1 MSSASVT
8 VLSIE
13 VKLERDNQDNKIKV
27 YVKDPYSK
35 DVDKI
40 IELIDD
46 DDPSFKTFTD
56 NLAPV
61 LTTLHS
67 VLPHKSKDFFK
78 STETKAAAAEET
90 KRIQDSILDKIK
102 SVSSSE
108 RVPLVDEIIPT
119 LPTCGNFVLPGID
132 KDIKDK
138 LQSLINKNKENI
150 KNETDLNVKIDEA
163 LRKIHNEKSDTF
175 KKYMDCASYLGQ
187 HLIKETL
194 TDVFFT
200 KDGII
205 TDGYAILPFKIAGT
219 VDNPAIVDP
228 GSLAYGASLWKLDD
242 GVLILG
248 NTIKLRFG
256 VSGDTMYE
264 VAVNL
269 LKKYKTYETDNL
281 TNEQTQK
288 GTCDK
293 PFEINDTTV
302 PDRNLQA
309 NLQNLVGPPLTQ
321 KDIDEAID
329 TVVEKKSVT
338 LLGVGDDKEYIKNY
352 NKTILGEKCTTN
364 LGKHKIGG
372 IPDTQV
378 FLTKDGII
386 TDGFAILPLESVTA
400 SGISDPD
407 DNLLQKYA
415 TLWKLANKN
424 KTPIPGMSMDQ
435 STEYDV
441 AVNKMK
447 TEQKYGGSKTSSQ
460 RPTNKKFTR
469 RIRPTKTK
477 I

>member
-1 MSSASVT
+1 MSVT

-13 VKLERDNQDNKIKV
+13 VKLERDQQDNKIKV
-27 YVKDPYSK
+27 YVKNPYSK

-40 IELIDD
+40 IELKDD
-46 DDPSFKTFTD
+46 DDSSFKTFTD

-67 VLPHKSKDFFK
+67 VLPHKSKSFFK
-78 STETKAAAAEET
+78 STADKEAAAEET
-90 KRIQDSILDKIK
+90 RTAQEEILGKVKQEEPVIPTSDN
-102 SVSSSE
+102 
-108 RVPLVDEIIPT
+108 EIILT
-119 LPTCGNFVLPGID
+119 LPKCGNFVLPGID

-138 LQSLINKNKENI
+138 IQALINKNKENVN
-150 KNETDLNVKIDEA
+150 NEKLLDAKIDEA
-163 LRKIHNEKSDTF
+163 LKKIHNEKSNEF

-205 TDGYAILPFKIAGT
+205 TDGYAILPFKITGT

-228 GSLAYGASLWKLDD
+228 GSIAYGASLWKLDD

-256 VSGDTMYE
+256 VSGNTMYE

-281 TNEQTQK
+281 TNEQSQK

-302 PDRNLQA
+302 PDKNLQA
-309 NLQNLVGPPLTQ
+309 NLLKLVGPPLSQT
-321 KDIDEAID
+321 DINNAID
-329 TVVEKKSVT
+329 AVVENKSVS
-338 LLGVGDDKEYIKNY
+338 LLGAGDDKEYIKTY
-352 NKTILGEKCTTN
+352 NKTILGEKCTIN

-378 FLTKDGII
+378 FMTKDGII
-386 TDGFAILPLESVTA
+386 TDGFAVLPLESVTD

-407 DNLLQKYA
+407 DNMFKKYA

-447 TEQKYGGSKTSSQ
+447 TEHKYGGSKTSSQ
-460 RPTNKKFTR
+460 RPIKTKSTR
-469 RIRPTKTK
+469 RIRPRKTK

>member
-1 MSSASVT
+1 MSVT

-13 VKLERDNQDNKIKV
+13 VKLERDQQDNKINV
-27 YVKDPYSK
+27 YVKNPYSK
-35 DVDKI
+35 ETVI
-40 IELIDD
+40 RFELEDD
-46 DDPSFKTFTD
+46 DEKSFKFFTD

-67 VLPHKSKDFFK
+67 ILPHKSKGFFT
-78 STETKAAAAEET
+78 STEKKETMAQETKAAQEE
-90 KRIQDSILDKIK
+90 ILGKVK
-102 SVSSSE
+102 QEE
-108 RVPLVDEIIPT
+108 RVLPTSDNEIIPT
-119 LPTCGNFVLPGID
+119 IPPPECDKFVLPGID

-138 LQSLINKNKENI
+138 LQALINKNKENI
-150 KNETDLNVKIDEA
+150 KDKSALDAKIDEA
-163 LRKIHNEKSDTF
+163 LKKIHNEKSNEF

-205 TDGYAILPFKIAGT
+205 TDGYAILPFKISGT

-228 GSLAYGASLWKLDD
+228 GSIAYGASLWKLDD

-293 PFEINDTTV
+293 PFEIND
-302 PDRNLQA
+302 A
-309 NLQNLVGPPLTQ
+309 NLLKLVGPPLSQT
-321 KDIDEAID
+321 DINNAID
-329 TVVEKKSVT
+329 AVVNKRAVNVM
-338 LLGVGDDKEYIKNY
+338 GIGDDIEYIKSY
-352 NKTILGEKCTTN
+352 NKTILGEKCTIN
-364 LGKHKIGG
+364 LGKHTIGG
-372 IPDTQV
+372 EANTQV

-386 TDGFAILPLESVTA
+386 TDGFAILPLNSVTEN
-400 SGISDPD
+400 GISDTAFYP
-407 DNLLQKYA
+407 

-447 TEQKYGGSKTSSQ
+447 TEQKYGGSKTTSQ
-460 RPTNKKFTR
+460 RPIKRKSTR
-469 RIRPTKTK
+469 RIRPYKTK

>member
-1 MSSASVT
+1 MSVT

-13 VKLERDNQDNKIKV
+13 VKLERDQQDNKIKI
-27 YVKDPYSK
+27 YVKNPYSK

-40 IELIDD
+40 IELKDD
-46 DDPSFKTFTD
+46 DDSSFKTFTD

-67 VLPHKSKDFFK
+67 VLPHKSKSFFK
-78 STETKAAAAEET
+78 STADKEAAAEET
-90 KRIQDSILDKIK
+90 RTAQEEILGKVKQEEPVIPTSDN
-102 SVSSSE
+102 
-108 RVPLVDEIIPT
+108 EIIPT
-119 LPTCGNFVLPGID
+119 LPECGNFVLPGID

-138 LQSLINKNKENI
+138 IQALINKNKENVN
-150 KNETDLNVKIDEA
+150 NEKLLDAKIDEA
-163 LRKIHNEKSDTF
+163 LKKIHNEKSNEF

-228 GSLAYGASLWKLDD
+228 GSIAYGASLWKLDD

-256 VSGDTMYE
+256 VSGNTMYE

-293 PFEINDTTV
+293 PFEINDITV
-302 PDRNLQA
+302 PVEELRRNLSALRDA
-309 NLQNLVGPPLTQ
+309 NSSSPLNQ
-321 KDIDEAID
+321 DYIDKTID
-329 TVVEKKSVT
+329 NVVDKRAFNVM
-338 LLGVGDDKEYIKNY
+338 GIGDDIEYIKSY
-352 NKTILGEKCTTN
+352 NKTILGKNCTIN
-364 LGKHKIGG
+364 LGKHRIGG
-372 IPDTQV
+372 EADTQV

-386 TDGFAILPLESVTA
+386 TDGFAILPLDSVTEN
-400 SGISDPD
+400 GISDTAFYP
-407 DNLLQKYA
+407 

-447 TEQKYGGSKTSSQ
+447 TEHKYGGSKTSSQ
-460 RPTNKKFTR
+460 RPIKTKTTR
-469 RIRPTKTK
+469 RIRPYKTK

>member
-1 MSSASVT
+1 MSVT

-13 VKLERDNQDNKIKV
+13 VKLERDQQDNKIKV
-27 YVKDPYSK
+27 YVKNPYSK

-40 IELIDD
+40 IELKDD
-46 DDPSFKTFTD
+46 DDSSFKTFTD

-67 VLPHKSKDFFK
+67 VLPHKSKSFFK
-78 STETKAAAAEET
+78 STADKEAAAEET
-90 KRIQDSILDKIK
+90 RTAQEEILGKVKQEEPVIPTSDN
-102 SVSSSE
+102 
-108 RVPLVDEIIPT
+108 EIILT
-119 LPTCGNFVLPGID
+119 LPKCGNFVLPGID

-138 LQSLINKNKENI
+138 IQALINKNKENVN
-150 KNETDLNVKIDEA
+150 NEKLLDAKIDEA
-163 LRKIHNEKSDTF
+163 LKKIHNEKSNEF

-205 TDGYAILPFKIAGT
+205 TDGYAILPFKITGT

-228 GSLAYGASLWKLDD
+228 GSIAYGASLWKLDD

-256 VSGDTMYE
+256 VSGNTMYE

-281 TNEQTQK
+281 TNEQSQK

-302 PDRNLQA
+302 PDKNLQA
-309 NLQNLVGPPLTQ
+309 NLSALRDANSSPSLSQPDINNA
-321 KDIDEAID
+321 IDE
-329 TVVEKKSVT
+329 VVNKRAVNVM
-338 LLGVGDDKEYIKNY
+338 GIGDDIEYIKSY
-352 NKTILGEKCTTN
+352 NKTILGEKCTIN
-364 LGKHKIGG
+364 LGKHTIGG
-372 IPDTQV
+372 EADTQV
-378 FLTKDGII
+378 FMTKDGII
-386 TDGFAILPLESVTA
+386 TDGFAILPLDSVTEK
-400 SGISDPD
+400 GISDTAFYP
-407 DNLLQKYA
+407 

-447 TEQKYGGSKTSSQ
+447 TEHKYGGSKTSSQ
-460 RPTNKKFTR
+460 RPIKTKSTR
-469 RIRPTKTK
+469 RIRPYKTK

>member
-1 MSSASVT
+1 MSVT

-13 VKLERDNQDNKIKV
+13 VKLERDQQDNKIKI
-27 YVKDPYSK
+27 YVKNPYSK

-40 IELIDD
+40 IELKDD
-46 DDPSFKTFTD
+46 DDSSFKTFTD

-67 VLPHKSKDFFK
+67 VLPHKSKSFFK
-78 STETKAAAAEET
+78 STADKEAAAEET
-90 KRIQDSILDKIK
+90 RTAQEEILGKVKQEEPVIPTSDN
-102 SVSSSE
+102 
-108 RVPLVDEIIPT
+108 EIIPT
-119 LPTCGNFVLPGID
+119 LPECGNFVLPGID

-138 LQSLINKNKENI
+138 IQALINKNKENVN
-150 KNETDLNVKIDEA
+150 NEKLLDAKIDEA
-163 LRKIHNEKSDTF
+163 LKKIHNEKSNEF

-228 GSLAYGASLWKLDD
+228 GSIAYGASLWKLDD
-242 GVLILG
+242 DVLILG

-256 VSGDTMYE
+256 VSGNTMYE

-293 PFEINDTTV
+293 PFEINDITV
-302 PDRNLQA
+302 PVEELRRNLSALRDA
-309 NLQNLVGPPLTQ
+309 NSSSPLNQ
-321 KDIDEAID
+321 DYIDKTID
-329 TVVEKKSVT
+329 NVVDKRAFNVM
-338 LLGVGDDKEYIKNY
+338 GIGDDIEYIKSY
-352 NKTILGEKCTTN
+352 NKTILGKNCTIN
-364 LGKHKIGG
+364 LGKHRIGG
-372 IPDTQV
+372 EADTQV

-386 TDGFAILPLESVTA
+386 TDGFAILPLDSVTEK
-400 SGISDPD
+400 GISDTAFYP
-407 DNLLQKYA
+407 

-447 TEQKYGGSKTSSQ
+447 TEHKYGGSKTSSQ
-460 RPTNKKFTR
+460 RPIKTKTTR
-469 RIRPTKTK
+469 RIRPYKTK

>member
-13 VKLERDNQDNKIKV
+13 VKLERDKQDNKIKV

-35 DVDKI
+35 DLEKTF
-40 IELIDD
+40 ELMDD
-46 DDPSFKTFTD
+46 DDTSFKSFAD

-61 LTTLHS
+61 LSTLHRI
-67 VLPHKSKDFFK
+67 LPHKSKGFFT
-78 STETKAAAAEET
+78 STEKKETMAQEVKKAQEE
-90 KRIQDSILDKIK
+90 ILGKVK
-102 SVSSSE
+102 EVSVLSTS
-108 RVPLVDEIIPT
+108 DNEIIPT
-119 LPTCGNFVLPGID
+119 VSPGCDNFVLPGID

-138 LQSLINKNKENI
+138 LQALINLNKGNI
-150 KNETDLNVKIDEA
+150 KDKSALDVKIDEA

-293 PFEINDTTV
+293 RFELNDTTV
-302 PDRNLQA
+302 PDRNLQ
-309 NLQNLVGPPLTQ
+309 NLVGPHLTQ

-364 LGKHKIGG
+364 LRKHKIGG

-407 DNLLQKYA
+407 DNLLQKYS

-447 TEQKYGGSKTSSQ
+447 TEKKYGGSKTSSQ

>member
-1 MSSASVT
+1 MSVT

-13 VKLERDNQDNKIKV
+13 VKLERDQQDNKIKI
-27 YVKDPYSK
+27 YVKNPYSK

-40 IELIDD
+40 IELKDD
-46 DDPSFKTFTD
+46 DDSSFKTFTD

-67 VLPHKSKDFFK
+67 VLPHKSKSFFK
-78 STETKAAAAEET
+78 STADKEAAAEET
-90 KRIQDSILDKIK
+90 RTAQEEILGKVKQEEHVIPTSDN
-102 SVSSSE
+102 
-108 RVPLVDEIIPT
+108 EIIPT
-119 LPTCGNFVLPGID
+119 IPPPECGNFVLPGID

-138 LQSLINKNKENI
+138 IQALINKNKENVN
-150 KNETDLNVKIDEA
+150 NEKLLDAKIDEA
-163 LRKIHNEKSDTF
+163 LKKIHNEKSNEF

-228 GSLAYGASLWKLDD
+228 GSIAYGASLWKLDD

-256 VSGDTMYE
+256 VSGNTMYE

-293 PFEINDTTV
+293 PFEINDITV
-302 PDRNLQA
+302 PVEELRRNLSALRDA
-309 NLQNLVGPPLTQ
+309 NSSSPLNQ
-321 KDIDEAID
+321 DYIDKTID
-329 TVVEKKSVT
+329 NVVDKRAFNVM
-338 LLGVGDDKEYIKNY
+338 GIGDDIEYIKSY
-352 NKTILGEKCTTN
+352 NKTILGKNCTIN
-364 LGKHKIGG
+364 LGKHRIGG
-372 IPDTQV
+372 EADT
-378 FLTKDGII
+378 
-386 TDGFAILPLESVTA
+386 FAILPLDSVTKK
-400 SGISDPD
+400 GISDTAFYP
-407 DNLLQKYA
+407 

-447 TEQKYGGSKTSSQ
+447 TEHKYGGSKTSSQ
-460 RPTNKKFTR
+460 RPIKTKTTR
-469 RIRPTKTK
+469 RIRPYKTK

>member
-1 MSSASVT
+1 MSVT

-13 VKLERDNQDNKIKV
+13 VKLERDQQDNKIKI
-27 YVKDPYSK
+27 YVKNPYSK

-40 IELIDD
+40 IELKDD
-46 DDPSFKTFTD
+46 DDSSFKTFTD

-67 VLPHKSKDFFK
+67 VLPHKSKSFFK
-78 STETKAAAAEET
+78 STADKEAAAEET
-90 KRIQDSILDKIK
+90 RTAQEEILGKVKQEEPVIPTSDN
-102 SVSSSE
+102 
-108 RVPLVDEIIPT
+108 EIIPT
-119 LPTCGNFVLPGID
+119 LPECGNFVLPGID

-138 LQSLINKNKENI
+138 IQALINKNKENVN
-150 KNETDLNVKIDEA
+150 NEKLLDAKIDEA
-163 LRKIHNEKSDTF
+163 LKKIHNEKSNEF

-228 GSLAYGASLWKLDD
+228 GSIAYGASLWKLDD
-242 GVLILG
+242 DVLILG

-256 VSGDTMYE
+256 VSGNTMYE

-293 PFEINDTTV
+293 PFEINDITV
-302 PDRNLQA
+302 PVEELRRNLSALRDA
-309 NLQNLVGPPLTQ
+309 NSSSPLNQ
-321 KDIDEAID
+321 DYIDKTID
-329 TVVEKKSVT
+329 NVVDKRAFNVM
-338 LLGVGDDKEYIKNY
+338 GIGDDIEYIKSY
-352 NKTILGEKCTTN
+352 NKTILGKNCTIN
-364 LGKHKIGG
+364 LGKHRIGG
-372 IPDTQV
+372 EADTQV

-386 TDGFAILPLESVTA
+386 TDGFAILPLDSVTEN
-400 SGISDPD
+400 GISDTAFYP
-407 DNLLQKYA
+407 

-447 TEQKYGGSKTSSQ
+447 TEHKYGGSKTSSQ
-460 RPTNKKFTR
+460 RPIKTKTTR
-469 RIRPTKTK
+469 RIRPYKTK

>member
-1 MSSASVT
+1 MSVT

-13 VKLERDNQDNKIKV
+13 VKLERDQQDNKINV
-27 YVKDPYSK
+27 YVKNPYSK
-35 DVDKI
+35 ETVI
-40 IELIDD
+40 RFELEDD
-46 DDPSFKTFTD
+46 DEKSFKFFTD

-67 VLPHKSKDFFK
+67 ILPHKSKGFFT
-78 STETKAAAAEET
+78 STEKKETMAQETKAAQEE
-90 KRIQDSILDKIK
+90 ILGKVK
-102 SVSSSE
+102 QEE
-108 RVPLVDEIIPT
+108 RVLPTSDNEIILTVPE
-119 LPTCGNFVLPGID
+119 CDKFVLPGID

-138 LQSLINKNKENI
+138 LQALINKNKENI
-150 KNETDLNVKIDEA
+150 KDKSALDAKIDEA
-163 LRKIHNEKSDTF
+163 LKKIHNEKSNEF

-205 TDGYAILPFKIAGT
+205 TDGYAILPFKITGT

-228 GSLAYGASLWKLDD
+228 GSIAYGASLWKLDD

-288 GTCDK
+288 GTCDT

-302 PDRNLQA
+302 PDKNLQA
-309 NLQNLVGPPLTQ
+309 NLLKLVGTPLSQT
-321 KDIDEAID
+321 DINNAID
-329 TVVEKKSVT
+329 AVVENKSGFV
-338 LLGVGDDKEYIKNY
+338 DDKEYIKTY
-352 NKTILGEKCTTN
+352 NKTILGEKCTIN

-372 IPDTQV
+372 ILDTQV

-386 TDGFAILPLESVTA
+386 TDGFAVLPLESVTD

-407 DNLLQKYA
+407 DNMFKKYA

-447 TEQKYGGSKTSSQ
+447 TEQKYGGSKTTSQ
-460 RPTNKKFTR
+460 RPIKRKSTR
-469 RIRPTKTK
+469 RIRPYKTK

>member
-1 MSSASVT
+1 MSVT

-13 VKLERDNQDNKIKV
+13 VKLERGEPDNKIKV
-27 YVKDPYSK
+27 YVKDPYNK
-35 DVDKI
+35 EIDKT
-40 IELIDD
+40 IELNDD
-46 DDPSFKTFTD
+46 DETSFKSFTD
-56 NLAPV
+56 NLAPL

-67 VLPHKSKDFFK
+67 ILPHKSKDFFK
-78 STETKAAAAEET
+78 STADKEAAAEE
-90 KRIQDSILDKIK
+90 IK
-102 SVSSSE
+102 KTQKTVLGEQIKEIISSD
-108 RVPLVDEIIPT
+108 DEIILTVPE
-119 LPTCGNFVLPGID
+119 CGKFVLPGID
-132 KDIKDK
+132 KEIRDK
-138 LQSLINKNKENI
+138 IQALINKNKENI
-150 KNETDLNVKIDEA
+150 KDKSVLDVKIDEA
-163 LRKIHNEKSDTF
+163 LKKIHKDKSDEF

-187 HLIKETL
+187 HLIKEML

-205 TDGYAILPFKIAGT
+205 TDGYAILPFKISGT

-228 GSLAYGASLWKLDD
+228 GSTVYGLSLWKLDD

-269 LKKYKTYETDNL
+269 LKKYKTYDTDNL
-281 TNEQTQK
+281 TNEQSQK

-309 NLQNLVGPPLTQ
+309 NLQKLMGPSLSQ
-321 KDIDEAID
+321 KDIDDAID
-329 TVVEKKSVT
+329 AVVENKSIP
-338 LLGVGDDKEYIKNY
+338 LLDDKEYIKSY
-352 NKTILGEKCTTN
+352 NKTILGEKCTIN

-386 TDGFAILPLESVTA
+386 TDGFAVLPLESVTD
-400 SGISDPD
+400 SGITDPD
-407 DNLLQKYA
+407 DNMLQKYA

-424 KTPIPGMSMDQ
+424 KTPIPGQ

-447 TEQKYGGSKTSSQ
+447 TEHKYGGSKTSSQ
-460 RPTNKKFTR
+460 RPIKTKSTR
-469 RIRPTKTK
+469 RIRPRKTK